1 MLINCKTWRE
11 GKDGYTS
18 PRPSVLSQH
27 THAEQISVQDS
38 PTCRRSQ
45 KGATYEYK
53 YLLYQQC
60 CSSKET
66 MGACVLRVVVYSR
79 PKTSLKGLIMPKIC
93 TNFRTQTRMSCI
105 AGTQQSARF
114 GHMFQLHKAQ
124 YLKLPSHNKQT
135 NKKKK
140 PNFQDHLQLQIRSN
154 FRTVN

>member
-1 MLINCKTWRE
+1 MLISCKTWRE

-38 PTCRRSQ
+38 PACRRSQ

-79 PKTSLKGLIMPKIC
+79 PKTSPKGLIMPKIC

-135 NKKKK
+135 KKTQTSKIIYNYK
-140 PNFQDHLQLQIRSN
+140 SEATSEL
-154 FRTVN
+154 